1 MKKNKRKKDFRDY
14 LNYFLIIVLLICFIV
29 IGKQNYPRNSQ
40 KEEKIPVNIVGIE
53 KDNIFNQI
61 SANDVLKKINEGNI
75 LVLFALT
82 NSKNTNYYANALN
95 DVAKELEIDNIYYYD
110 ISTDRKN
117 SNGTYGLIVET
128 LNGLL
133 EQDDQGKLN
142 IYAPSF
148 LIMKDNEILL
158 FDQMERL
165 KGDTKEEDY
174 WNEFNTNL
182 KKSYF
187 KAGLNN
193 YLKEE

>member
-29 IGKQNYPRNSQ
+29 IGKQNYPKNSQ
-40 KEEKIPVNIVGIE
+40 KEDKIPVNIVGIE
-53 KDNIFNQI
+53 KDNIFSQI
-61 SANDVLKKINEGNI
+61 SANDVLKKINDGNI

-128 LNGLL
+128 LNGML

-165 KGDTKEEDY
+165 KGDTKEDY

>member
-14 LNYFLIIVLLICFIV
+14 LNYFLIIVLLICFVV
-29 IGKQNYPRNSQ
+29 IGKQNYPKNSQ
-40 KEEKIPVNIVGIE
+40 KEEKTPVNTVGIE

-128 LNGLL
+128 LNGML

-148 LIMKDNEILL
+148 LIMKDNEIIL

-193 YLKEE
+193 YLKE

>member
-29 IGKQNYPRNSQ
+29 IGKQNYPKNSQ
-40 KEEKIPVNIVGIE
+40 KEEKTPVNTVGIE

-128 LNGLL
+128 LNGML

-148 LIMKDNEILL
+148 LIMKDNEIIL

-193 YLKEE
+193 YLKE